1 MIGDRIKSLR
11 RIRKMTLKQLADQTG
26 VSEGHMSKI
35 ENDKT
40 QASVAVLHRITRSL
54 DVTIGILFNETDGQD
69 QPISRFGE
77 RPVIDLDPVR
87 RGTGIRL
94 ERIIPHS
101 QDHILQCN
109 IHIIEPGGSSEDH
122 IQHVGEEMG
131 YVLDG
136 ELELFLDDAVYHLGA
151 NDSFHFNSMRR
162 HAYRNPGTT
171 QTRILWANTPPTF

>member
-11 RIRKMTLKQLADQTG
+11 RVRKLTLKQLADQVG
-26 VSEGHMSKI
+26 ISEGHMSKI

-40 QASVAVLHRITRSL
+40 QPSVGVLHKITQSL
-54 DVTIGILFNETDGQD
+54 HVTIGLLFNEKNGHE
-69 QPISRFGE
+69 QPVSRAGE

-122 IQHVGEEMG
+122 IQHVGEEVG

-136 ELELFLDDAVYHLGA
+136 ELDLFLDDDVYHLSK
-151 NDSFHFNSMRR
+151 NDSFHFNSSRK
-162 HAYRNPGTT
+162 HAYRNPGTA

>member
-11 RIRKMTLKQLADQTG
+11 RIRKMTLKQLAELAKI
-26 VSEGHMSKI
+26 SEGHMSKI

-40 QASVAVLHRITRSL
+40 QPSVAVLHRITQAL
-54 DVTIGILFNETDGQD
+54 DVTIGLLFDETNGKEQVV
-69 QPISRFGE
+69 SRMGE

-87 RGTGIRL
+87 RGTGICL

-101 QDHILQCN
+101 KDHILQCN
-109 IHIIEPGGSSEDH
+109 IHIIEPDGSSEDH

-131 YVLDG
+131 YILEG
-136 ELELFLDDAVYHLGA
+136 ELELILDDIVYHLHE
-151 NDSFHFNSMRR
+151 NDSFHFNSSRR

-171 QTRILWANTPPTF
+171 RTRVLWANTPPTF

>member
-1 MIGDRIKSLR
+1 MIGDTIKSLR
-11 RIRKMTLKQLADQTG
+11 RLRKMTLRQLADQAG
-26 VSEGHMSKI
+26 ISEGHMSKI

-40 QASVAVLHRITRSL
+40 QPSVAVLHRITRSL
-54 DVTIGILFNETDGQD
+54 DVTISILFNETDGHD
-69 QPISRFGE
+69 QPVSRAGE

-109 IHIIEPGGSSEDH
+109 IHIIEAGGSSEDQ

-136 ELELFLDDAVYHLGA
+136 ELELLLDDDVYHLRQ
-151 NDSFHFNSMRR
+151 NDAFHFNSSRR
-162 HAYRNPGTT
+162 HAYRNPGRT

>member
-11 RIRKMTLKQLADQTG
+11 RVRKMTLRQLADQAG

-35 ENDKT
+35 ENDKS
-40 QASVAVLHRITRSL
+40 QPSVAVLHRITQSL
-54 DVTIGILFNETDGQD
+54 DVTIGLLFNETDD
-69 QPISRFGE
+69 CEQPVSRAGE

-87 RGTGIRL
+87 RGTGICL

-101 QDHILQCN
+101 KDHILQCN

-131 YVLDG
+131 YVLNG
-136 ELELFLDDAVYHLGA
+136 ELDLFLDGSVYHLNE
-151 NDSFHFNSMRR
+151 NDSFHFNSSRK
-162 HAYRNPGTT
+162 HAYRNPGKT

>member
-1 MIGDRIKSLR
+1 V
-11 RIRKMTLKQLADQTG
+11 RKLTLKQLADQVG
-26 VSEGHMSKI
+26 ISEGHMSKI

-40 QASVAVLHRITRSL
+40 QPSVGVLHKITQSL
-54 DVTIGILFNETDGQD
+54 NVTIGLLFNEKNGHE
-69 QPISRFGE
+69 QPVSRAGE

-122 IQHVGEEMG
+122 IQHVGEEVG

-136 ELELFLDDAVYHLGA
+136 ELDLFLDDDVYHLSK
-151 NDSFHFNSMRR
+151 NDSFHFNSSRK
-162 HAYRNPGTT
+162 HAYRNPGTA